1 MPTSS
6 ENTLQ
11 PRIRVYAFDALRVI
25 AILAVLLIHALLTGR
40 RFGHTPALSALDD
53 AVHFAVPVFVFVSG
67 ALLWSRPWHK
77 GTFHT
82 FVKKRF
88 ARIGPS
94 YLLWSSLYIMLIFVG
109 ISGLVAKPLGL
120 HITQLGFESSGL
132 LHYVSRAFVYLLTG
146 ESWYHLYFIPM
157 IFVFYLLTPL
167 ASRALRRFKGSAELL
182 VLATLCLKVLV
193 WPPLSS
199 MLASWG
205 SFTIDAFLAHLFQHL
220 PNMALGGWFAL
231 RFDDALKA
239 YSARW
244 QQGARRAANDPAAQD
259 SAPRSMAALAGLSLR
274 PLKLGLSSFGDI
286 ALIALPAFLL
296 EPFWVKIRKPLA
308 HASRLS
314 FGVYYIHPL
323 FLLAVQRIT
332 MAHLTHDRWV
342 EFWTSTGGVALTW
355 LILII
360 GSYAACLLIDR
371 VQKLRWIIGA

>member
-1 MPTSS
+1 MHASP
-6 ENTLQ
+6 ENSPE
-11 PRIRVYAFDALRVI
+11 PRTRVYAFDALRVI

-67 ALLWSRPWHK
+67 ALLWSRPWQK
-77 GTFHT
+77 GTYRA

-94 YLLWSSLYIMLIFVG
+94 YLLWSALYITFIFVG
-109 ISGLVAKPLGL
+109 ISGVSAKPLGL
-120 HITQLGFESSGL
+120 HLTGLGFESGGL
-132 LHYVSRAFVYLLTG
+132 LHYISHTLVYLVTG
-146 ESWYHLYFIPM
+146 QSWFHLYFIPM

-167 ASRALRRFKGSAELL
+167 ASKALRGFQGSAELL

-199 MLASWG
+199 VLASG
-205 SFTIDAFLAHLFQHL
+205 SNPAVGAFLAHLFQHL
-220 PNMALGGWFAL
+220 PNMALGGWFGL
-231 RFDDALKA
+231 RFKALLKA

-244 QQGARRAANDPAAQD
+244 QQGVRVEPSSQTTQD
-259 SAPRSMAALAGLSLR
+259 SAPHSLPALAGFSLK
-274 PLKLGLSSFGDI
+274 PWKLGLSSFGDI
-286 ALIALPAFLL
+286 ALVALPTFLL
-296 EPFWVKIRKPLA
+296 EPLWVKIRRPLA
-308 HASRLS
+308 KASQLS

-332 MAHLTHDRWV
+332 MAHLTYERWV
-342 EFWTSTGGVALTW
+342 AFWTSIRGVMLTW

-371 VQKLRWIIGA
+371 VRKLRWIIGA